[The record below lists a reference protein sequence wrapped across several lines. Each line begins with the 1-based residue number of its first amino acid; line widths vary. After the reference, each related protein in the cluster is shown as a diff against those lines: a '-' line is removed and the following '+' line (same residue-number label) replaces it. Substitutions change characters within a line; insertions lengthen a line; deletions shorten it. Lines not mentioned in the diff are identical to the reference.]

1 MLTDLVEWLNAVIKG
16 KKESDMRLKNL
27 EAKLIPHGVDL
38 LKNLDN
44 RIEELEANDSTQ
56 GLSRN
61 QHVEERLIILE
72 ENSKLEH
79 LNEKIIQRL
88 VNLETNYQNS
98 AGPEIFQN
106 LFERLDVIENSP
118 AQINSDMLTNVT
130 KRLTKLENKLAE
142 SFV

>member
-1 MLTDLVEWLNAVIKG
+1 MEWLNAVIKG

-56 GLSRN
+56 SLSRN
-61 QHVEERLIILE
+61 QHVEERLIFLE

-98 AGPEIFQN
+98 AC
-106 LFERLDVIENSP
+106 LKD
-118 AQINSDMLTNVT
+118 
-130 KRLTKLENKLAE
+130 
-142 SFV
+142 